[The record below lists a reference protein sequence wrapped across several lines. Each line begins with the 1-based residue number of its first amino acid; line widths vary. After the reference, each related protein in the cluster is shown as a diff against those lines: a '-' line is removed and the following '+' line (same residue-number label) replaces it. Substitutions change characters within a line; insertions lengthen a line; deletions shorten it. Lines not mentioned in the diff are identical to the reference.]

1 MATPVIQGTIRTNL
15 GPLTTATWTY
25 TCTEVIQRCSSCDDG
40 WAAQTCMTGV
50 VTDNKECWPPTA
62 TDVPATSGA
71 LSGWGVYSP
80 GIVCPGGYT
89 SAAAATHGG
98 SSDFQFQY
106 PLTAGETALGCCPKG
121 GFSPILDV
129 NQLQT
134 CVQFKP
140 TASFLVGSCGTDG
153 PAYTPFSVGG
163 TLDSTPYNSFS
174 VSAPFFQA
182 VHKASDLPDK
192 SAPTSTDTQSSSSS
206 SNSPTPQPSG
216 NSPAVDLSRRARRR
230 ASPSALFWGRYSLPL
245 RGSVP
250 GACGGG
256 SDPPP
261 SCRKAIFNLP
271 SISRLRQVVVVV
283 VVVSRRPGTPVA
295 WALRRNIG
303 GMIWWPLI
311 IRTTLRSFR
320 ILPRLL
326 NSGRRMMQG
335 SEGG

>member
-163 TLDSTPYNSFS
+163 TLDSKQYNSFS

-216 NSPAVDLSRRARRR
+216 NSPAGGSLSAGATAGIAVGSVLGAILIATAGFCAWRMRRR
-230 ASPSALFWGRYSLPL
+230 KRPAAELPQSNLQPSEYKPFAAGGGGGGGGVTAAGNP
-245 RGSVP
+245 GSV
-250 GACGGG
+250 GAATQHWGYDLVAVNNPNHPAELPN
-256 SDPPP
+256 STPPVELGP
-261 SCRKAIFNLP
+261 SYDAR
-271 SISRLRQVVVVV
+271 
-283 VVVSRRPGTPVA
+283 
-295 WALRRNIG
+295 
-303 GMIWWPLI
+303 
-311 IRTTLRSFR
+311 
-320 ILPRLL
+320 
-326 NSGRRMMQG
+326 
-335 SEGG
+335 